1 VAGGPLKPDFGL
13 SGEVQRLGEMW
24 DRQSGTDGRFPFFK
38 EPSLQKQWWTSRLSP
53 YSKGAIVG
61 LAIVL
66 ESEDGKALATV
77 EDLKNRLHHLL
88 PKHDDDHFQMIR
100 FIDWYGDTVFNRLQA
115 ATFLKEWETLRGNG
129 NSKEDEDLVSAIR
142 ELAVR
147 LQTEPHLYLKF
158 YGD

>member
-1 VAGGPLKPDFGL
+1 LAGGPLKPDFGL

-24 DRQSGTDGRFPFFK
+24 DRQSGTDRRFPFSGSQVYK
-38 EPSLQKQWWTSRLSP
+38 NNGGRPVCRHISG
-53 YSKGAIVG
+53 GAMVG
-61 LAIVL
+61 LTIVL
-66 ESEDGKALATV
+66 ESEDGRALATV
-77 EDLKNRLHHLL
+77 EDLKNRLYHLL

-115 ATFLKEWETLRGNG
+115 ATFLKWETLRGNG

-142 ELAVR
+142 ELAFR